1 MKEIKEKI
9 INFCNGL
16 GIDTIGFI
24 ECREFKE
31 IKDFFHIR
39 KEKNFFN
46 EFEEQDIEKKI
57 NPMLLMKDGKT
68 IMSIAFPYNYE
79 TSPEGKS
86 KFFSKYTLGLDYH
99 NVIKKY
105 LEEIC
110 HYIEELGGEAIG
122 FVDNNPLP
130 ERYIA
135 YLSGIGFIGKNN
147 TLITEKY
154 GSFVFLGEIIM
165 NLEVPWDV
173 PLNKSCYGCDLCIK
187 HCPNHAIIEKDFL
200 NSNSCISYITQKK
213 EIDASDIDTIDGNV
227 FGCDVCQDV
236 CPHNKHTEISNIKE
250 FHPKEYMSNAN
261 LLELINLDNKTFK
274 EKYHNHSCG
283 WRGKNIIIRNALIN
297 YKKIYSEDV
306 DNIEGNIKSPYVREY
321 YNKLFKKY

>member
-1 MKEIKEKI
+1 MKEIKKKI
-9 INFCNGL
+9 TDFCKGL
-16 GIDTIGFI
+16 GIDTIGFTQ
-24 ECREFKE
+24 CREFSE
-31 IKDFFHIR
+31 IKEFFYER
-39 KEKNFFN
+39 KEKNLFN

-57 NPMLLMKDGKT
+57 NPRLLMRDGMT
-68 IMSIAFPYNYE
+68 IISIAFPYSYE
-79 TSPEGKS
+79 TSLERKN

-110 HYIEELGGEAIG
+110 YYIKELGGEAIS

-165 NLEVPWDV
+165 NLEVPWDT
-173 PLNKSCYGCDLCIK
+173 PLDKNCYGCDLCIK
-187 HCPNHAIIEKDFL
+187 HCPNHVIIEKEFF

-213 EIDASDIDTIDGNV
+213 EMGSSDMDIIEGKI

-236 CPHNKHTEISNIKE
+236 CPHNTHAETSNIVE
-250 FHPKEYMSNAN
+250 FYPKEYMTNTS
-261 LLELINLDNKTFK
+261 LLELIKLDNKTFK

-297 YKKIYSEDV
+297 YKKIYGEDV
-306 DNIEGNIKSPYVREY
+306 DTIGNNIKSPYVKEY
-321 YNKLFKKY
+321 YNRLFRNN